1 MKMGSD
7 VVSEKLIPASCDG
20 VSPLK
25 KVAAIHDLS
34 CFGRCA
40 LTVIIPTLSAM
51 GEQVVPV
58 PTCLLS
64 SHTGGFTDMYFE
76 DLSGAMED
84 VADHFDRLGLHFDAI
99 YTGFLGS
106 YGQIETVRRF
116 IDRFAEKGTLVL
128 VDPVMGDGG
137 KLYSTYTEELMR
149 GMSRLCHSADVIT
162 PNLTEACFLTGTP
175 YVDTSVMG
183 KEQLD
188 EYVSG
193 LCDRLASV
201 GAKKAVI
208 TGIHEGEDKLCVRG
222 KDYETGKQFTY
233 SFERV
238 KKNYPGTGDLFAC
251 VLLGALL
258 RGESFES
265 AMVLASDFTRRV
277 MDYSSRFGT
286 PEREGVALEAF
297 LGELAPKTPK
307 F

>member
-1 MKMGSD
+1 MGSD
-7 VVSEKLIPASCDG
+7 LVSEKLIPTSCDG
-20 VSPLK
+20 ISPVK

-40 LTVIIPTLSAM
+40 LTVIMPTLSAM

-84 VADHFDRLGLHFDAI
+84 ISDHFDRLGLHFDAI

-116 IDRFAEKGTLVL
+116 IDRFAGKGTLVF

-149 GMSRLCHSADVIT
+149 GMSRLCHSADIIT
-162 PNLTEACFLTGTP
+162 PNLTEACFLTDTP
-175 YVDTSVMG
+175 YLDTSVMD
-183 KEQLD
+183 KERFD
-188 EYVSG
+188 EYVIG
-193 LCDRLASV
+193 LCDSLASV

-208 TGIHEGEDKLCVRG
+208 TGIHEGEDKLCVCG
-222 KDYETGKQFTY
+222 KDYVTGKLFTY

-238 KKNYPGTGDLFAC
+238 KRNYPGTGDLFAC

-258 RGESFES
+258 RGEDFEN
-265 AMVLASDFTRRV
+265 AIILASDFTRRV
-277 MDYSSRFGT
+277 MDYSSRFST
-286 PEREGVALEAF
+286 PEREGVAIEAF
-297 LGELAPKTPK
+297 LGELAPKSPK
-307 F
+307 L